1 VSLATLLVLAVAV
14 PTFTVAATLSRFYAS
29 DGRVLILVIA
39 LALYTVGNILMVRLM
54 RDMGLGVAVSLAT
67 IAQLVLINLVA
78 FLVFQERATPTQLA
92 GIVFGAVGMAL
103 ILLPRGSQ

>member
-1 VSLATLLVLAVAV
+1 VSLATFLVLAIAV
-14 PTFTVAATLSRFYAS
+14 PIFTAAATLSRIYVS
-29 DGRVLILVIA
+29 EGRVFLLVFA
-39 LALYTVGNILMVRLM
+39 LVLYTVGNILMVRLM

-92 GIVFGAVGMAL
+92 GIVFGVVGMAL
-103 ILLPRGSQ
+103 ILLPRGS